1 MSFSEKKIHF
11 ILLFAGWGQKRVC
24 INHDFYE
31 YINLSF
37 ISEEPFYSLW
47 WVCPHFYV
55 LKKEKKKKPILR
67 LLAHLVGLKVCL
79 SLPSFLPTFNL
90 LVHLH
95 LSIPFGMFLIYT
107 TCVFVGDT
115 IKLHM
120 CVIKTTDVT
129 IFQLEYG
136 FLNALS
142 LWLELFS
149 VYWDTFR
156 LRHRGNSVLECLSWC
171 VVPHGTVLQKVM
183 EYVNKVL
190 WSNNIWETRS

>member
-1 MSFSEKKIHF
+1 MFIEKPSAPITSEWQSQYLVRELSTLVQHATFLILCHSLRKK
-11 ILLFAGWGQKRVC
+11 
-24 INHDFYE
+24 
-31 YINLSF
+31 F
-37 ISEEPFYSLW
+37 ISFCFLLGEDRRE
-47 WVCPHFYV
+47 CV
-55 LKKEKKKKPILR
+55 LTMIFMSILICLLSQKNLFIVFDGCALIFMFLKRKKKKPILR

-149 VYWDTFR
+149 VY
-156 LRHRGNSVLECLSWC
+156 
-171 VVPHGTVLQKVM
+171 
-183 EYVNKVL
+183 
-190 WSNNIWETRS
+190 